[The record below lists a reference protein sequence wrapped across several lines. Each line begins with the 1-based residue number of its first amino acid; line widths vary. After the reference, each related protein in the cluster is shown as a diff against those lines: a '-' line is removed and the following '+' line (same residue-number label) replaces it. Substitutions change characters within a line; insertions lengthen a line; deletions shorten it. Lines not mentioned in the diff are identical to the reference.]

1 MFRALAAMGTSPHD
15 EGWEGYDQTPGRRPC
30 NRS

>member
-15 EGWEGYDQTPGRRPC
+15 EGWEGYDQMPGPQPC

>member
-15 EGWEGYDQTPGRRPC
+15 EGWEGYDRSRGRPPC